1 MLEDNI
7 EAVGGCKS
15 FKGSDEISV
24 LKLSKQVKRLR
35 GSVGC
40 ECSHMDELNGRGLSN
55 SHFHGASELNIVD
68 LLVLLPRGSQ
78 RCPELEGPTRR
89 RSGSL

>member
-1 MLEDNI
+1 MLEDNV
-7 EAVGGCKS
+7 EAVVCSES
-15 FKGSDEISV
+15 FKGGDEISV

-40 ECSHMDELNGRGLSN
+40 ECSHMAELNGRGLSN
-55 SHFHGASELNIVD
+55 SHFHGATELNIFD
-68 LLVLLPRGSQ
+68 LLLRGSP
-78 RCPELEGPTRR
+78 RCPELEGRTRR